1 MYEEY
6 LTKSLS
12 DLVLA
17 RQAICNYESN
27 KGLKDMKNLASYMFN
42 KLLKRCLNTAFII
55 SKLVRKLQNYI
66 LIIWNCS

>member
-27 KGLKDMKNLASYMFN
+27 KGLKDMKNLASYHVQQAIEKM
-42 KLLKRCLNTAFII
+42 LK
-55 SKLVRKLQNYI
+55 Y
-66 LIIWNCS
+66 